1 MKEIIFLVEDNIGF
15 AHSAKKGLEKELGFE
30 VLHFETGEKMLDF
43 VGNNPEIIPIV
54 IVLDYYLNSLE
65 IGAINGG
72 EVMLKLKNP
81 EKRINPFRKVP
92 VVMLTSANELNTA
105 ITLLKKGAMDYILKD
120 EAFFENLLKTIN
132 NIINIQSYQTEIQL
146 HKQNA
151 ERYKRRLTSMS
162 IAFILIISA
171 LVIGYLLK

>member
-1 MKEIIFLVEDNIGF
+1 MKEIIFLVEDNVGF

-43 VGNNPEIIPIV
+43 VDKNPDIIPIV
-54 IVLDYYLNSLE
+54 IILDYYLNSLE
-65 IGAINGG
+65 AGAINGQ
-72 EVMLKLKNP
+72 EVMLNLKNP

-92 VVMLTSANELNTA
+92 VVMLTSANELKTA

-132 NIINIQSYQTEIQL
+132 NIINIQNYQTEIQL
-146 HKQNA
+146 HKQKA
-151 ERYKRRLTSMS
+151 EMYKKRLTRMS

-171 LVIGYLLK
+171 LIIGFLFK